1 VTGHLKVR
9 SKPDGNRFR
18 RDRPPGVTIHDTVS
32 YAVGMTTKGQ
42 PGRVVRIDD
51 ETWAD
56 YEKVCDEKGIARATD
71 IRMYVLR
78 EVAAWRKANGIEPP
92 KKRVVRVKRRK
103 PADSD

>member
-1 VTGHLKVR
+1 
-9 SKPDGNRFR
+9 
-18 RDRPPGVTIHDTVS
+18 
-32 YAVGMTTKGQ
+32 MTTKGQ

-56 YEKVCDEKGIARATD
+56 YEKACDEKGVARATD

-92 KKRVVRVKRRK
+92 KPKKRVVVRRRK
-103 PADSD
+103 PAESDD